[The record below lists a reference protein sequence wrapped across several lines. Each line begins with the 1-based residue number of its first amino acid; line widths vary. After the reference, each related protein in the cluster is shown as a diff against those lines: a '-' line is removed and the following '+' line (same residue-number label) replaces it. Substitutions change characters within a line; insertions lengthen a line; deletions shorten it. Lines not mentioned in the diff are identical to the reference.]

1 MTDRFDHDRTFK
13 FQVAFVA
20 VVALAGFGIMK
31 KLVGKSRRDPDPQDY
46 IPKDPPPL
54 PPPIVSAGTAT
65 AARRSRRKPGTRART
80 IGPPKR

>member
-20 VVALAGFGIMK
+20 VVALAGFGIVK
-31 KLVGKSRRDPDPQDY
+31 KLVRSSRRDRNPQDY

-54 PPPIVSAGTAT
+54 PPAIVS
-65 AARRSRRKPGTRART
+65 KPGSRPRT
-80 IGPPKR
+80 IKPRKR

>member
-20 VVALAGFGIMK
+20 VVALAGFGSVR
-31 KLVGKSRRDPDPQDY
+31 KLVRRSRKELDPKDY

-54 PPPIVSAGTAT
+54 PPPIELPGTT
-65 AARRSRRKPGTRART
+65 VAARRSRRGPAVRAR
-80 IGPPKR
+80 PARARKR